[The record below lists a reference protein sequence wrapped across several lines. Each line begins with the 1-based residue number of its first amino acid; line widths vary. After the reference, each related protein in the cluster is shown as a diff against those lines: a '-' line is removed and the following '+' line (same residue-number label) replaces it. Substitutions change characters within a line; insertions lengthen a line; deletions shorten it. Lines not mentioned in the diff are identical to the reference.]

1 LKSKA
6 EEMERRGKKLL
17 VEPADDGEDVAVYMT
32 ERMRAEEKER
42 MDAEKKAIKDEI
54 RASKEAL
61 KSHKRIQRRKQEEA
75 DKCDADKQQAMLELI
90 PIFDAAE
97 VQTPDPRP

>member
-6 EEMERRGKKLL
+6 EEMERRGKKLM
-17 VEPADDGEDVAVYMT
+17 VEATDDGEDVAVYMT

-42 MDAEKKAIKDEI
+42 MDAEKQSIKDEI

-75 DKCDADKQQAMLELI
+75 DKCDAEKQQAMLELI

-97 VQTPDPRP
+97 VPTLDPHF